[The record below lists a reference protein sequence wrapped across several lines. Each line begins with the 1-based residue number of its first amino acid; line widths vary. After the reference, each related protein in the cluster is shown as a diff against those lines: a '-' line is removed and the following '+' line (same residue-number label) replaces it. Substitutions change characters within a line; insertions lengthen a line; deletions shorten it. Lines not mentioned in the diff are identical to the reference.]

1 MLVDGKVCWRR
12 VRISFIVL
20 HSGGLWQ
27 LRFSG
32 RISAALQEKR
42 LSCLTFEGDSVS
54 LAPDTLFAWSSASR
68 QRKAERCCRWRGI
81 ISAQL
86 LGAGCV
92 SRSNRP
98 VSFCPSTLG
107 QIPRCRPCM
116 RPRCTAAVQ
125 IWPRCRLS
133 SKLIRRDF
141 LCYFLS
147 MTTGD
152 VHVGE
157 ERTSEGLHWDKH
169 SMINIYIYIYV
180 TVGAAKG
187 SFHLIIKHIN
197 SVPAQPVNENMK
209 ICRPPAAGCRFVR
222 VGGG

>member
-1 MLVDGKVCWRR
+1 MLVDGKVWWRR

-27 LRFSG
+27 LLFSG

-54 LAPDTLFAWSSASR
+54 LASDTLFAWSSASR

-86 LGAGCV
+86 VGAAFV

-98 VSFCPSTLG
+98 VSICPSTPVVL
-107 QIPRCRPCM
+107 IPRGRPCM
-116 RPRCTAAVQ
+116 RPCCTAAVR
-125 IWPRCRLS
+125 IWPLSRLS
-133 SKLIRRDF
+133 YKLIRRDF

-152 VHVGE
+152 VHVG
-157 ERTSEGLHWDKH
+157 D
-169 SMINIYIYIYV
+169 
-180 TVGAAKG
+180 
-187 SFHLIIKHIN
+187 
-197 SVPAQPVNENMK
+197 
-209 ICRPPAAGCRFVR
+209 
-222 VGGG
+222 